1 MAKAKTLR
9 DQIDRLRGIRGQLT
23 APEEFWAAHK
33 DEYREILVQ
42 VTLRELM
49 PLRPQDMEPE
59 EWEYHVNLLAA
70 GIQAALLNE
79 TETGLR
85 FWLGPASQPQA
96 DEIAGP
102 APGIF
107 GQETIMEWVAA
118 GREGDESGK
127 HLDERD
133 AGRNDEEIAK
143 RVWWA
148 MYTGRSLHSH
158 DLIRKFLVDR
168 GVQFVQEALPA
179 LLTAWKEGVIV
190 RLKDDW
196 KRYLREVTTRGTLAP
211 F

>member
-9 DQIDRLRGIRGQLT
+9 DQIDRLRGIRTQLT
-23 APEEFWAAHK
+23 APEEFWTAHK
-33 DEYREILVQ
+33 DEYREILAQ
-42 VTLRELM
+42 VTLRELT

-59 EWEYHVNLLAA
+59 EWEYHVSLLAA

-133 AGRNDEEIAK
+133 AGRDDEEIAK

-196 KRYLREVTTRGTLAP
+196 KRYLREVATGGTLAP